1 MISYR
6 FLETVWTL
14 TILSVLAIAV
24 WSLTGCTGV
33 QCVKPIISIERPILP
48 ETQASEFRCVDGEK
62 CEQLQITSEVY
73 RSLRL
78 RDLLLHQYAE
88 QLELTVRELAEVPQ

>member
-33 QCVKPIISIERPILP
+33 QCIKPVVQIERPMLP
-48 ETQASEFRCVDGEK
+48 EVQASEFRCVDGEK
-62 CEQLQITSEVY
+62 CEQLQITFEVY

-88 QLELTVRELAEVPQ
+88 TLELTIREIAEVPK